1 MFQYAYAKA
10 LESKGYHVKLD
21 ISNFETYKLHGG
33 YQLDKYNINLPI
45 ANKNEL
51 KKYQK
56 GLCKKILNRLKITKI
71 DLIAEKDLSFD
82 ESLLSPTDDNYIFGY
97 FQNEKYFLNIKK
109 SIATSYCIKKN
120 FSSYVENAKGLI
132 QKQSNSCSIHVR
144 RGDFI
149 NSANSSIHGS
159 CDIRYYQD
167 AIKYMENKAGE
178 ISYFIFS
185 DDIAWCKENLK
196 LKNAHYMDNND
207 KKLPHGDIYLM
218 SLCNHNIMAN
228 SSFSWWGAWLN
239 KNNKKIVIAPKRWLS
254 NKKLE
259 EKSVNIVCKDWIK
272 M

>member
-120 FSSYVENAKGLI
+120 I
-132 QKQSNSCSIHVR
+132 
-144 RGDFI
+144 
-149 NSANSSIHGS
+149 
-159 CDIRYYQD
+159 
-167 AIKYMENKAGE
+167 
-178 ISYFIFS
+178 
-185 DDIAWCKENLK
+185 
-196 LKNAHYMDNND
+196 
-207 KKLPHGDIYLM
+207 
-218 SLCNHNIMAN
+218 
-228 SSFSWWGAWLN
+228 
-239 KNNKKIVIAPKRWLS
+239 
-254 NKKLE
+254 
-259 EKSVNIVCKDWIK
+259 
-272 M
+272 